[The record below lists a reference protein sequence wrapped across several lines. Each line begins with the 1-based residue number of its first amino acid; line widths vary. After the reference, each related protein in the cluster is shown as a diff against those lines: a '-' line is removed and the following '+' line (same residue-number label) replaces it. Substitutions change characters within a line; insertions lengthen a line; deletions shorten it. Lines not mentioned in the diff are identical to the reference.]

1 MVSQIMPS
9 RFAPLFQFQ
18 FQVPTA
24 NILSCSF
31 VVASNLH
38 LELEL
43 EPVADKLEHGT

>member
-9 RFAPLFQFQ
+9 TFAPLFQ